1 MPKKLFIDIEKCVG
15 CLSCVLACSLEHGDR
30 IGPCDSRIM
39 PVRLKKQVVN
49 IPVGCRQC
57 LKPLCLEACPM
68 GAIKRDPATE
78 AKVVDPELCIGC
90 GMCMTAC
97 PLGGVAVSREAGHA
111 VKCDLCG
118 GDPRCVTYC
127 PAKVLRLTDAD
138 LVSRKKMRTF
148 ARSLASVDADRADPD
163 QSDEN
168 RAEKGRD

>member
-118 GDPRCVTYC
+118 GDPLC
-127 PAKVLRLTDAD
+127 AKFCGYGAIEFLEEDEAMLKNRKEAVGRLAE
-138 LVSRKKMRTF
+138 M
-148 ARSLASVDADRADPD
+148 LAALTVGKLGGTP
-163 QSDEN
+163 
-168 RAEKGRD
+168 